1 MSDLI
6 LVVISA
12 ALVNNIVV
20 DRVIGTDPAL
30 VFVRKMD
37 VTRGMCLTM
46 LVLLPTVTASAW
58 LLDHWLLAPLHLE
71 YLRLLVFVSTII
83 VVCSLLKLYLHLLNK
98 KLAARITMFLP
109 FAGINTTVLGAMLL
123 NGEMAG
129 TLLQALAFG
138 LGSAAG
144 FALILLILTAA
155 TERIEGTDVPAPFRG
170 LPILLVTLA
179 LISMAFMGFTGLI
192 KI

>member
-20 DRVIGTDPAL
+20 DRVIGADPAL
-30 VFVRKMD
+30 AFVHKMD
-37 VTRGMCLTM
+37 VAWGLCLTM
-46 LVLLPTVTASAW
+46 LVLLPAVTASAW
-58 LLDHWLLAPLHLE
+58 LLDYWLLAPLHLE
-71 YLRLLVFVSTII
+71 YLRLLVFVSAII
-83 VVCSLLKLYLHLLNK
+83 VVCGLLKLYLHRINK
-98 KLAARITMFLP
+98 KLGVQISIFLP

-123 NGEMAG
+123 TGETAQ

-155 TERIEGTDVPAPFRG
+155 TERLESNDVPAPFRG

-179 LISMAFMGFTGLI
+179 LISMAFMGFSGLI

>member
-6 LVVISA
+6 LVVIRA

-20 DRVIGTDPAL
+20 DRVIGSDPAL

-37 VTRGMCLTM
+37 VTRGLCLTM
-46 LVLLPTVTASAW
+46 LVLLPAVTASAW

-83 VVCSLLKLYLHLLNK
+83 VICSLLKLYLHRLNK
-98 KLAARITMFLP
+98 KLGAQISIFLP
-109 FAGINTTVLGAMLL
+109 FAGINATVLGAMLL
-123 NGEMAG
+123 TGETAR
-129 TLLQALAFG
+129 TFLQAVAFG

-144 FALILLILTAA
+144 FALILLMVTAA
-155 TERIEGTDVPAPFRG
+155 TERLETTDVPAPFRG
-170 LPILLVTLA
+170 VPILLVTLA
-179 LISMAFMGFTGLI
+179 LISMAFMGFSGLI

>member
-1 MSDLI
+1 MTDSILI
-6 LVVISA
+6 ILSA
-12 ALVNNIVV
+12 ALVNNIIV

-30 VFVRKMD
+30 AFVRKMD
-37 VTRGMCLTM
+37 VTWGLCLTM

-58 LLDHWLLAPLHLE
+58 LLDNWLLAPLHLE

-83 VVCSLLKLYLHLLNK
+83 VICRLLQLYLHRVNK
-98 KLAARITMFLP
+98 TLAARITVFLP
-109 FAGINTTVLGAMLL
+109 FAGINTTVLGVMLFY
-123 NGEMAG
+123 GETAR

-144 FALILLILTAA
+144 FTLILLILTAA
-155 TERIEGTDVPAPFRG
+155 TERLEGTDVPAPFRG

-179 LISMAFMGFTGLI
+179 LISMAFMGFSGLI

>member
-1 MSDLI
+1 MTDLVLI
-6 LVVISA
+6 VISM

-30 VFVRKMD
+30 AFVRKMD
-37 VTRGMCLTM
+37 VTRGLCLTM

-58 LLDHWLLAPLHLE
+58 LLENWLLAPLHLE
-71 YLRLLVFVSTII
+71 FLRLLLFVSTII
-83 VVCSLLKLYLHLLNK
+83 LVCWLLKLHMHRVHK
-98 KLAARITMFLP
+98 TLAAGITVFLP
-109 FAGINTTVLGAMLL
+109 FAGINTTVLGVMLL
-123 NGEMAG
+123 HGETAQ

-144 FALILLILTAA
+144 FALVLLLLTAA
-155 TERIEGTDVPAPFRG
+155 TERLEATDVPAPFRG
-170 LPILLVTLA
+170 LPILLITLA
-179 LISMAFMGFTGLI
+179 LISMAFIGFSGLI